1 MTPTKYY
8 YPCMVIE
15 LELLMKL
22 MSLCAYYVF
31 VVNVDCVACV
41 YFDVGCVNIMCI
53 CVDICELLHDAS
65 QPVVQYKVT

>member
-53 CVDICELLHDAS
+53 
-65 QPVVQYKVT
+65 YM